1 MAHEESVYAV
11 YNPPEANAE
20 SLYSQIANY
29 YGATMADRVVHL
41 YEMPDSGD
49 EKEWRAF
56 STDEERVLMD
66 EWIKDL
72 VAFVN
77 DDKGYVYGTTRV
89 DEMKVMRPEKKIEV
103 QKDGRWEELLQL
115 ADHFFGK

>member
-1 MAHEESVYAV
+1 MAHEESLYAV

-29 YGATMADRVVHL
+29 YGATMADRVVPL

-49 EKEWRAF
+49 EKEWRALYGRIVSEGGA
-56 STDEERVLMD
+56 STGEVF
-66 EWIKDL
+66 
-72 VAFVN
+72 AY
-77 DDKGYVYGTTRV
+77 KGYVYGTTRV

-115 ADHFFGK
+115 ADHFSGK